1 MISNLKGIQL
11 QGRKFSSYP
20 VDFCFWTT
28 ENIRLSLVYGKN
40 GSGKS
45 TISEAFSCL
54 KKMIMKTFPVL
65 MK

>member
-20 VDFCFWTT
+20 VDFCFWTA

-54 KKMIMKTFPVL
+54 KKK
-65 MK
+65 